1 MAAIEAQRP
10 NVLLVE
16 KSASL
21 YAQEILSKDISL
33 VLNVKRKLLE
43 RISSCTGARIASSTE
58 YLSSARIGHCRTF
71 RTEKVATESLAE
83 SNFVGKKAVK
93 TLMFFDGCP
102 KRLGCTVTKNL
113 TFNIFYGSIL

>member
-1 MAAIEAQRP
+1 VATIEAQRP

-43 RISSCTGARIASSTE
+43 RISSCTGARIAASTE
-58 YLSSARIGHCRTF
+58 YLNSARIGHCSTF
-71 RTEKVATESLAE
+71 YTERVTTGSLAE

-113 TFNIFYGSIL
+113 KFT

>member
-43 RISSCTGARIASSTE
+43 RIASCAGARIASSTE
-58 YLSSARIGHCRTF
+58 DLRLARIGHCRTF
-71 RTEKVATESLAE
+71 RTEKVTTESVAE
-83 SNFVGKKAVK
+83 SNFAGKKAVK

-102 KRLGCTVTKNL
+102 KRLGCTVINDL
-113 TFNIFYGSIL
+113 IFT

>member
-1 MAAIEAQRP
+1 VAKIESQRP

-43 RISSCTGARIASSTE
+43 RISSCSGARIASSTE
-58 YLSSARIGHCRTF
+58 YLNSARIGHCRTF
-71 RTEKVATESLAE
+71 YTERVATESLAGRT
-83 SNFVGKKAVK
+83 FVGKKAVK

-102 KRLGCTVTKNL
+102 KRLGCTVTKTL
-113 TFNIFYGSIL
+113 TFTKYYFFY